1 MNEIEKF
8 LRKLK
13 KAEQDAFLLLFEQL
27 EKDYTKVPGVK
38 KLVGKKNLYRI
49 RMGKYRIIFSVMKE
63 GLEIIR
69 IKKRAEGTYK
79 NL

>member
-8 LRKLK
+8 LRKLRK
-13 KAEQDAFLLLFEQL
+13 NEQDAFLLLLEQL
-27 EKDYTKVPGVK
+27 EKDYAKVPGIK

-49 RMGKYRIIFSVMKE
+49 RMGEYRIIFLVRKE
-63 GLEIIR
+63 GLEIVR
-69 IKKRAEGTYK
+69 IKKRTEGTYK

>member
-27 EKDYTKVPGVK
+27 EKDYIKVPGVK
-38 KLVGKKNLYRI
+38 KLIGKKNLYRI
-49 RMGKYRIIFSVMKE
+49 RMGKYRIIFLVRKN

-69 IKKRAEGTYK
+69 IKRRAEGTYK

>member
-13 KAEQDAFLLLFEQL
+13 KTEQDAFLLLFEQL
-27 EKDYTKVPGVK
+27 ERDYKKVPGVK

-49 RMGKYRIIFSVMKE
+49 RMGKYRIIFLVRKD
-63 GLEIIR
+63 GIEIIR

>member
-49 RMGKYRIIFSVMKE
+49 RMGKYRIIFLVGKKS
-63 GLEIIR
+63 LEIIR
-69 IKKRAEGTYK
+69 IKKRTEGTYK